1 MCLTPMTHALQIHQ
15 LLFPVL
21 YTGYKGLK
29 SEKTKDKSHNERC
42 MLTICVYGYLCTKE
56 GGWAVSTRVPMH
68 IYSDLMPLNHFTV

>member
-21 YTGYKGLK
+21 YTGYKDLK

-42 MLTICVYGYLCTKE
+42 ILTIYVYGYFMYMYQR
-56 GGWAVSTRVPMH
+56 GGVGSFHKSAH
-68 IYSDLMPLNHFTV
+68 AHLQ